1 MKRSKQLWLS
11 PYCYIY
17 TYYYRRKGGG
27 AGGREVAK
35 ETRTKFSRNFFRVY
49 GKVQIG
55 YKRKG
60 LKVSPTLGQTMKMF
74 LVNDGTLSDDKYDKR
89 QTRSH
94 QIQTLSRT
102 VLNIL
107 YANFYTRMQNR

>member
-1 MKRSKQLWLS
+1 MAISLPLHIYVLLS
-11 PYCYIY
+11 Q
-17 TYYYRRKGGG
+17 KG
-27 AGGREVAK
+27 AGEKLQKKRVPS
-35 ETRTKFSRNFFRVY
+35 FPSNFFRVY

-74 LVNDGTLSDDKYDKR
+74 LVNDGTLNDDKYDKR

-94 QIQTLSRT
+94 QIQRLSRT

-107 YANFYTRMQNR
+107 YANFYTRLQNR